1 MALLAGPA
9 AATPLDEESCKKL
22 QTERQG
28 LAVLGV
34 DKNLEKGADW
44 AKANLKAADISLVKR
59 YLELYEQLKFRC
71 EKVIAL
77 IEPDEPEDEGEDGV
91 TKKEGPPAPER
102 KDGKTEKASSIEQ
115 VAPAKETAA
124 EPVSTSASIEGK
136 TVSAK
141 ESKGDKEQ
149 VAPAKAAKP
158 KGTANA
164 SAVSIS
170 PARTPPTNR

>member
-44 AKANLKAADISLVKR
+44 AKANLKAADINLVKR

-77 IEPDEPEDEGEDGV
+77 IEPDEPDDEAEDGV
-91 TKKEGPPAPER
+91 AKKNGPPAPER
-102 KDGKTEKASSIEQ
+102 KDASPEKSSSIEQ
-115 VAPAKETAA
+115 IAPAKENAA
-124 EPVSTSASIEGK
+124 EPVSTSASIAGK

-141 ESKGDKEQ
+141 ESKGDKQQ
-149 VAPAKAAKP
+149 VGPSK
-158 KGTANA
+158 A
-164 SAVSIS
+164 SAVSVS
-170 PARTPPTNR
+170 PARIPPTNR